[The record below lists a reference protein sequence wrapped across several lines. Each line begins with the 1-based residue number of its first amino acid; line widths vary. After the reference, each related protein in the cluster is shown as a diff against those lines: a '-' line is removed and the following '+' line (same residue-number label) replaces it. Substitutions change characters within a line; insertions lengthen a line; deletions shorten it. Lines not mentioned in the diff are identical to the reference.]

1 MLRHLT
7 SLYRIVLW
15 KMKQHKKIFFI
26 HFLLY
31 TYKPIVK
38 YSCEIYPIYIYMY
51 MYMFYNKKYGKIRF
65 TDWYFF
71 SMTIWRFICCN
82 KYYIKINNRFTVKK
96 GRNLTEPEDEFTDD
110 DNIIQSLDVVDHGW
124 VLFLDKQIVYIMFII
139 YHCPPLIICLDQF
152 YPATTVHVTKK
163 QYMIN
168 LGVFCWLWK
177 ISFPFLIDELIEV
190 PYSYIYT

>member
-1 MLRHLT
+1 M
-7 SLYRIVLW
+7 
-15 KMKQHKKIFFI
+15 
-26 HFLLY
+26 LY

-110 DNIIQSLDVVDHGW
+110 DNIIQSLDVVDQGW

-139 YHCPPLIICLDQF
+139 YHLSPVKYLFGPILPRHHSACSKEIDMITQLKGNIKAYELPFDCILC
-152 YPATTVHVTKK
+152 TV
-163 QYMIN
+163 Q
-168 LGVFCWLWK
+168 
-177 ISFPFLIDELIEV
+177 D
-190 PYSYIYT
+190 